1 MEMDEAG
8 KQGDDF
14 VTGEVR
20 TTDYL
25 VQCLSALYGVEQLA
39 DSVIVGHDGS
49 FGLLG
54 LPPKGEM
61 HRRGHDVLIVDADIG
76 KHLSCLIHST
86 NRAFVGWWHSGNDN
100 GTSVSMDRVEF
111 NAWLW
116 LAVFVCGLMHHE
128 DFLFGTDAREMAV
141 VSDTYEQTAS
151 VGIGKCRHGFG
162 QLACIRHTIFEILL
176 LMLAFVDEALK
187 IAFVV
192 HLDAKIV

>member
-1 MEMDEAG
+1 MEEQELLIRVIPLDDVEMDEAG

-14 VTGEVR
+14 MTGEVR

-25 VQCLSALYGVEQLA
+25 VQCLSALHGVEQLA
-39 DSVIVGHDGS
+39 DGVIVGHDGS

-61 HRRGHDVLIVDADIG
+61 HRRGHDV
-76 KHLSCLIHST
+76 
-86 NRAFVGWWHSGNDN
+86 
-100 GTSVSMDRVEF
+100 SVSMDRVEF